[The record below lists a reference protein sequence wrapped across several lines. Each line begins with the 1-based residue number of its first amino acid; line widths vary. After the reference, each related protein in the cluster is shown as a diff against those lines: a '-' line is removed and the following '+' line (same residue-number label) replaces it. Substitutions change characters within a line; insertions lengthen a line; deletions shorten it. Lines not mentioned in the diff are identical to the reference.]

1 MLDVEISRSAY
12 CLWTLLPSVTV
23 QPRAAQPHYL
33 NRSRYLL
40 RLKSS
45 FSGNSRGLI
54 RLGPISHLVNKFKG
68 NVYAHNGKGI

>member
-1 MLDVEISRSAY
+1 MLDLRDDSLLSLRLLGRSA
-12 CLWTLLPSVTV
+12 
-23 QPRAAQPHYL
+23 AEPHY
-33 NRSRYLL
+33 RRSSRYLL

-68 NVYAHNGKGI
+68 NVYTDNGEGI